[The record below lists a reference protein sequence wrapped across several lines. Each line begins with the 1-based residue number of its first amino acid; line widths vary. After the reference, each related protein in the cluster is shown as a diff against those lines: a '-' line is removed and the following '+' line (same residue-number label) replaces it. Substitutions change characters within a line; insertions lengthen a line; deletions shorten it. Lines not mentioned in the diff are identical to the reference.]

1 MNAATLGRVDAGNY
15 LGVSYQ
21 AKGMFSAAGGY
32 KAGYR
37 FDIKAE
43 WTWGEGKFETLNAAV
58 DAACALAREA
68 ISAGRHEAQH
78 DVL

>member
-1 MNAATLGRVDAGNY
+1 MNAAELGRVAAGNY

-37 FDIKAE
+37 FDVKEE
-43 WTWGEGKFETLNAAV
+43 WTWNQGKFQTLNAAV

-68 ISAGRHEAQH
+68 ISAGDHEVQH
-78 DVL
+78 GGS